1 MCLRSAVSVAVE
13 GARVEAAVSER
24 QAVVAEIAV
33 AVAHSAVAAAAVAN
47 DRSRAECNL
56 AYLSGVPLAVAMRPD
71 RSTAI
76 LPGAV
81 RLRECV
87 RHRAAQYANRIVRRI
102 VAPCGLSRPNVE

>member
-1 MCLRSAVSVAVE
+1 MYLRSAVSVAVE

-24 QAVVAEIAV
+24 QAVAAEIVV
-33 AVAHSAVAAAAVAN
+33 AVAHLAVAAAAVAN
-47 DRSRAECNL
+47 DHSRAECNL
-56 AYLSGVPLAVAMRPD
+56 ADLSDHLAVATRPD

-87 RHRAAQYANRIVRRI
+87 RHRAAQCAKRIARPI
-102 VAPCGLSRPNVE
+102 VAPCGPSRPNVD